1 MTGLAVKAGVVAV
14 SVTVGAVAG
23 VVTVAA
29 MMLAAVSR
37 RT

>member
-14 SVTVGAVAG
+14 SVAVGAVAG

-29 MMLAAVSR
+29 VTLAAVSR